1 MIRRKYILEAGI
13 IVRKGFFVG
22 EVRETMTKKKVCVV
36 GIGVMG
42 NGLAQ
47 VCAQAGYDTSIV
59 GRSEESLE
67 RGLKNIQRG
76 LSIFVKRGRI
86 QQEEADSI
94 LDALRAQATT
104 SLEEGAKGADFVI
117 EAVYEDLA
125 LKKEIFRALDRICPE
140 HTILASNTST
150 FPITALATVTKR
162 PDKVIG
168 THFMNPPPLVHGVEI
183 IKSLLTSED
192 TVRRTDEF
200 IRSLGKEPIEVKD
213 SPGFVVSRMICLVMN
228 EAVRMHEEGIAS
240 VEDIDKI
247 ARLCFNWPMGPFQLL
262 DLIGVDI
269 VAAVL
274 NAMYNETGSERF
286 KPALLMVQMVRAGW
300 TGRKA
305 GRGFYDYT

>member
-1 MIRRKYILEAGI
+1 
-13 IVRKGFFVG
+13 
-22 EVRETMTKKKVCVV
+22 MTKKKVCVV

-47 VCAQAGYDTSIV
+47 VCAQAGYDTSVV

-67 RGLKNIQRG
+67 QGIGKIKRNLSGL
-76 LSIFVKRGRI
+76 VKKERI

-104 SLEEGAKGADFVI
+104 SLEDGAKGADFVI
-117 EAVYEDLA
+117 EAVYEDLE
-125 LKKEIFRALDRICPE
+125 LKKGIFRELDRICPE

-150 FPITALATVTKR
+150 FPIITLATVTKR

-168 THFMNPPPLVHGVEI
+168 THFMNPPPLIPGVEI

-192 TVRRTDEF
+192 TVQRTEEF
-200 IRSLGKEPIEVKD
+200 VKSLGKEPIMVKD

-228 EAVRMHEEGIAS
+228 EAVRMHEEGVAS

-247 ARLCFNWPMGPFQLL
+247 ARLCFNWPIGPFQLL
-262 DLIGVDI
+262 DLIGIDI

-274 NAMYNETGSERF
+274 NAMYNETGGDRF
-286 KPALLMVQMVRAGW
+286 KPALLMVQMVRAGR

-305 GRGFYDYT
+305 GRGFYEYT

>member
-1 MIRRKYILEAGI
+1 MDERTKERKEEA
-13 IVRKGFFVG
+13 
-22 EVRETMTKKKVCVV
+22 MTKKKVCVV

-47 VCAQAGYDTSIV
+47 VCAQAGYDTSVV

-67 RGLKNIQRG
+67 RGIANIKRNLSG
-76 LSIFVKRGRI
+76 LVKKGRM

-104 SLEEGAKGADFVI
+104 SLEEGAKGVDFVI
-117 EAVYEDLA
+117 EAVYEDLE

-140 HTILASNTST
+140 HAILASNTST
-150 FPITALATVTKR
+150 FPIIALATVTKR

-168 THFMNPPPLVHGVEI
+168 THFMNPPPLIQGVEI

-192 TVRRTDEF
+192 TVQRTDEF
-200 IRSLGKEPIEVKD
+200 VKSLGKDPIMVKD

-228 EAVRMHEEGIAS
+228 EAVRMHEEGVAS

-247 ARLCFNWPMGPFQLL
+247 ARLCFNWPIGPFQLL
-262 DLIGVDI
+262 DLIGIDI

-274 NAMYNETGSERF
+274 NTMYNETGSERF
-286 KPALLMVQMVRAGW
+286 KPALLMVQMVRAGR

-305 GRGFYDYT
+305 GRGFYEYA

>member
-1 MIRRKYILEAGI
+1 
-13 IVRKGFFVG
+13 
-22 EVRETMTKKKVCVV
+22 MTEKKVCVV
-36 GIGVMG
+36 GLGVMG

-59 GRSEESLE
+59 SRSDESLE
-67 RGLKNIQRG
+67 RGLKNIQGG

-94 LDALRAQATT
+94 MDALRANATT
-104 SLEEGAKGADFVI
+104 SLEAGANGADFVI
-117 EAVYEDLA
+117 EAVYEDLE
-125 LKKEIFRALDRICPE
+125 LKKGLFKELDRICPE

-150 FPITALATVTKR
+150 FPIIALGTVTER

-183 IKSLLTSED
+183 IKSLMTSED
-192 TVRRTDEF
+192 TVQRTDEF
-200 IRSLGKEPIEVKD
+200 VRSLGKEPIDVKD

-228 EAVRMHEEGIAS
+228 EAVRMHEEGVAS

-262 DLIGVDI
+262 DLIGIDI
-269 VAAVL
+269 VAAVR
-274 NAMYNETGSERF
+274 NAMYTETGSERF
-286 KPALLMVQMVRAGW
+286 KPALLMVQLVRAGW

-305 GRGFYDYT
+305 GKGFYDYK

>member
-1 MIRRKYILEAGI
+1 MN
-13 IVRKGFFVG
+13 
-22 EVRETMTKKKVCVV
+22 KKKVCVV

-47 VCAQAGYDTSIV
+47 VCAQAGYDTSV
-59 GRSEESLE
+59 VSRSEESLE
-67 RGLKNIQRG
+67 RGIAKIKRNLSG
-76 LSIFVKRGRI
+76 LVKKGRM

-104 SLEEGAKGADFVI
+104 SLEEGAKGVDFVI
-117 EAVYEDLA
+117 EAVYEDLE

-140 HTILASNTST
+140 HAILASNTST
-150 FPITALATVTKR
+150 FPIIALATVTKR

-168 THFMNPPPLVHGVEI
+168 THFMNPPPLIQGVEI

-192 TVRRTDEF
+192 TVQRTDEF
-200 IRSLGKEPIEVKD
+200 VKSLGKEPIMVKD

-228 EAVRMHEEGIAS
+228 EAVRMHEEGVAS

-247 ARLCFNWPMGPFQLL
+247 ARLCFNWPIGPFQLL
-262 DLIGVDI
+262 DLIGLDI

-274 NAMYNETGSERF
+274 NAMYDETGGERF
-286 KPALLMVQMVRAGW
+286 KPALLMAQMVRAGR

-305 GRGFYDYT
+305 ERGFYEYT

>member
-1 MIRRKYILEAGI
+1 
-13 IVRKGFFVG
+13 
-22 EVRETMTKKKVCVV
+22 MTKKKVCVV

-47 VCAQAGYDTSIV
+47 VCAQAGYDTSV
-59 GRSEESLE
+59 VSRSEESLE
-67 RGLKNIQRG
+67 RGIAKIKRNFSG
-76 LSIFVKRGRI
+76 LVKKGRM

-104 SLEEGAKGADFVI
+104 SLEEGAKGVDFVI
-117 EAVYEDLA
+117 EAVYEDLE

-140 HTILASNTST
+140 HAILASNTST
-150 FPITALATVTKR
+150 FPIIALATVTKR

-168 THFMNPPPLVHGVEI
+168 THFMNPPPLIPGVEI
-183 IKSLLTSED
+183 IKSLMTSED
-192 TVRRTDEF
+192 TVQKTDEF
-200 IRSLGKEPIEVKD
+200 VRSLGKDPIMVKD

-228 EAVRMHEEGIAS
+228 EAVRMHEEGVAS

-247 ARLCFNWPMGPFQLL
+247 ARLCFNWPIGPFQLL
-262 DLIGVDI
+262 DLIGIDI

-274 NAMYNETGSERF
+274 NTMYNETGGERF
-286 KPALLMVQMVRAGW
+286 KPALSMSQLVRAGW

-305 GRGFYDYT
+305 GKGFYNYTE

>member
-1 MIRRKYILEAGI
+1 
-13 IVRKGFFVG
+13 
-22 EVRETMTKKKVCVV
+22 MTKKKVCVV

-47 VCAQAGYDTSIV
+47 VCAQAGYDTSV
-59 GRSEESLE
+59 VSRSEESLE
-67 RGLKNIQRG
+67 RGIGKIKRNLSG
-76 LSIFVKRGRI
+76 LVKKGRM

-104 SLEEGAKGADFVI
+104 SLEDGAKGADFVI
-117 EAVYEDLA
+117 EAVYEDLE
-125 LKKEIFRALDRICPE
+125 LKKGIFRELDRICPE

-150 FPITALATVTKR
+150 FPIISLATVTKR

-168 THFMNPPPLVHGVEI
+168 THFMNPPPLILGVEI

-192 TVRRTDEF
+192 TVQRTDEF
-200 IRSLGKEPIEVKD
+200 VKSLGKDPIMVKD

-228 EAVRMHEEGIAS
+228 EAVRMHEEGVAS

-247 ARLCFNWPMGPFQLL
+247 ARLCFNWPIGPFQLL
-262 DLIGVDI
+262 DLIGIDI

-274 NAMYNETGSERF
+274 NTMYNETGGYRF
-286 KPALLMVQMVRAGW
+286 KPALLMVQMVRAGR

-305 GRGFYDYT
+305 GRGFYEYA

>member
-1 MIRRKYILEAGI
+1 
-13 IVRKGFFVG
+13 
-22 EVRETMTKKKVCVV
+22 MTEKKVCVV
-36 GIGVMG
+36 GLGVMG

-59 GRSEESLE
+59 SRSDESLE
-67 RGLKNIQRG
+67 RGLKNIQGG

-94 LDALRAQATT
+94 MDALRANATT
-104 SLEEGAKGADFVI
+104 SLEAGANGADFVI
-117 EAVYEDLA
+117 EAVYEDLE
-125 LKKEIFRALDRICPE
+125 LKKGLFKELDRICPE

-150 FPITALATVTKR
+150 FPIIALGTVTER

-183 IKSLLTSED
+183 IKSLMTSED
-192 TVRRTDEF
+192 TVQRTDEF
-200 IRSLGKEPIEVKD
+200 VRSLGKEPIDVKD

-228 EAVRMHEEGIAS
+228 EAVRMHEEGVAS

-262 DLIGVDI
+262 DLIGIDI

-274 NAMYNETGSERF
+274 NAMYTETGSERF
-286 KPALLMVQMVRAGW
+286 KPALLMVQLVRAGW

-305 GRGFYDYT
+305 GKGFYDYK